1 MFAIS
6 PVKFYNPSFGI
17 FFNNI
22 KDDEGNLKYRGDT
35 RICRDDLYFPEVVDF
50 LDKKYKNVPKVNVI
64 MHACSNGEE
73 VYSFLGVLVS
83 RLGEK
88 ASKFLPVSAR
98 DFDAEHLKLAKKG
111 VYQITKSEY
120 MLANNYMNGNFY
132 TYFDY
137 LPNKIIKDPLLK
149 YTNTVKVNDMLKTL
163 VNFQQS
169 DILEDSKRTDFKNTI
184 LFARNFWPY
193 LSNVQRHELAR
204 TLSKNMDSSS
214 TLIVGDFDEEEAN
227 ISALLKMYGFEET
240 EAENVFEK
248 PKINIYKRIFKNI

>member
-1 MFAIS
+1 MFAMS

-22 KDDEGNLKYRGDT
+22 KDNDGNLRYRGDT

-50 LDKKYKNVPKVNVI
+50 LNKKYKDAPKVNVI

-83 RLGEK
+83 KLREK
-88 ASKFLPVSAR
+88 SSKFLPVSAR

-137 LPNKIIKDPLLK
+137 LPNKIVKDPLLK

-193 LSNVQRHELAR
+193 LSNVQQHELAR
-204 TLSKNMDSSS
+204 TLSKNMDSTS
-214 TLIVGDFDEEEAN
+214 TLIVGDFDKEEAN

-248 PKINIYKRIFKNI
+248 PKINNYERIIKNI

>member
-1 MFAIS
+1 MLTMS

-22 KDDEGNLKYRGDT
+22 KDNDGNLKYRGDT

-50 LDKKYKNVPKVNVI
+50 LDKKYKDATKVNVI

-88 ASKFLPVSAR
+88 SSKFLPVSAR

-248 PKINIYKRIFKNI
+248 PKINNYKRIVKNI